1 MTRDEAQGWLV
12 QMLLDKVREDQYPS
26 TTQLDLIEQSIPTAM
41 IPDYLGVLMEKVA
54 GDRYPS
60 LSLLGRIQRVA
71 AALPASEQQ
80 GD

>member
-12 QMLLDKVREDQYPS
+12 QMLLEKVREDQYPS
-26 TTQLDLIEQSIPTAM
+26 STQLDFIEQSIPTPM
-41 IPDYLGVLMEKVA
+41 IPEYLGVLMEKVA

-60 LSLLGRIQRVA
+60 LSLLGRLQRVA
-71 AALPASEQQ
+71 AALPAYEQQ